1 MKKFRF
7 LAILIL
13 LTVVVFGISRAATA
27 QSSDSIYVNETG
39 HWIWGDFLHLYNS
52 SADPLLVFGYPITDD
67 YSDPLTDNRI
77 QYFQKV
83 RFDVVDTTQGERV
96 QVAQLGR
103 LLYVPGAPLADIA
116 QEGPTCR
123 MFENGFSVCYAFLQF
138 YDANN
143 GAVFFGAPISGV
155 EVIDGRYMQYFENVR
170 MEWWPDRPSGQR
182 VVLTDLGRLYFDKYV
197 NDPELLKADPSANS
211 AGDLVKPITRV
222 FVLHSLIGAGESQ
235 TVYVIAQDQ
244 FLRPLDGAQ
253 VGVTLAFP
261 DGTTEFYRLNETNE
275 FGISQ
280 FTFNAANLPTR
291 SVVNVQA
298 EINLRGET
306 STGISWFR
314 LWW

>member
-7 LAILIL
+7 LTFLIL

-52 SADPLLVFGYPITDD
+52 STDPLLVFGYPITDD

-123 MFENGFSVCYAFLQF
+123 MFENGLSVCYAFLQF

-197 NDPELLKADPSANS
+197 NDPELLKADPAANS

-291 SVVNVQA
+291 SVVNVRA